1 MAPETFGTGRRT
13 RLRRH
18 LQFHHPSG
26 RKRQHLADKISVGIR
41 RAVLSLEG
49 PLFRLTLDQLDRGR
63 SIVGQFKITQ
73 TRPTNGA

>member
-1 MAPETFGTGRRT
+1 MAPETFGSGRRT

-18 LQFHHPSG
+18 LQFYHPSG

-41 RAVLSLEG
+41 RAVFPLEG
-49 PLFRLTLDQLDRGR
+49 PLFRPTLDQLDQGH
-63 SIVGQFKITQ
+63 SIVGQLKLPQ